1 MSGNSTGTLF
11 KVTTFGES
19 HGRAIGAVID
29 GCPSG
34 LLLAEDDIQPEL
46 DRRRPGQSAVTTD
59 RREEDT
65 VRILSGVFE
74 GRTTG
79 APICLVAENR
89 DARSADYEALK
100 DIYRP
105 SHADLTYEA
114 KYGVRDWRGGGRS
127 SARETFARVAA
138 GAVAAKFLRERYG
151 ISVISYVESMG
162 EIAPSITMETVT
174 REQVEESI
182 VRCPDRD
189 GSREM
194 GILVSRLKEE
204 GDSVGGVIRCLIRG
218 VPRGVGEP
226 VFDKLHA
233 DLGKGM
239 LSINAVKGF
248 EIGSGFDGCRLRGSE
263 HNDEFEAEADGTI
276 RAKTNRAGGVLG
288 GIASGETIW
297 MRIGFKPTATIRIAQ
312 ETVSVQGKRVIV
324 EGNGRHD
331 PCVLPRAVP
340 VVDAMASL
348 VIIDHLLRYLA
359 YRK

>member
-89 DARSADYEALK
+89 DARAADYEALK

-151 ISVISYVESMG
+151 ISVISYVESIG
-162 EIAPSITMETVT
+162 EIAPSISMETVT

-189 GSREM
+189 GSRKME
-194 GILVSRLKEE
+194 ILLSQLKEE

-297 MRIGFKPTATIRIAQ
+297 MRIGFKPTATIRMAQ

-340 VVDAMASL
+340 IVDAMASL